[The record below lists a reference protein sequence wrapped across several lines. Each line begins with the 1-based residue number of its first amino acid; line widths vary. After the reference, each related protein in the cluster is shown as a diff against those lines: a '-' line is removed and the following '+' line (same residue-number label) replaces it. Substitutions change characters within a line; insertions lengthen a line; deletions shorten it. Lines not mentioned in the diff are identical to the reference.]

1 VVVWVFACASVCVW
15 VCSEDEDVSTWKAL
29 TALLSTA
36 MMPEQIQQWKNEVV
50 EEVEDEDKDEMKM
63 AQHSLLLSRIEEVFY
78 RIDRNLHYCTAQ
90 V

>member
-1 VVVWVFACASVCVW
+1 
-15 VCSEDEDVSTWKAL
+15 
-29 TALLSTA
+29 
-36 MMPEQIQQWKNEVV
+36 MMPEQKQQWKNELV

-63 AQHSLLLSRIEEVFY
+63 AQHSVLLSRIEEVFY